1 MTALRRTKSAS
12 TYELALAILWE
23 AFKDRNRSGGKVV
36 TLSTEVTQMPR
47 NTKIRA
53 AQELAE
59 FGLIAI
65 EQRGNQTMKAHLR

>member
-1 MTALRRTKSAS
+1 
-12 TYELALAILWE
+12 
-23 AFKDRNRSGGKVV
+23 
-36 TLSTEVTQMPR
+36 MPR